1 MINNSFHVQH
11 FVILYHSNATKIS
24 TTFVCIISACSGV
37 GVDWTVGG
45 DLKTGKQIK
54 KERKKKERKKEGFK
68 HKALLYHRITGLFL
82 LPC

>member
-11 FVILYHSNATKIS
+11 FVILYSNATKIS
-24 TTFVCIISACSGV
+24 TTFVYIISACSGV

-54 KERKKKERKKEGFK
+54 KERKKKKEGFK
-68 HKALLYHRITGLFL
+68 HKALLYHRITG
-82 LPC
+82 